1 MTTTKT
7 IREERWILAPLGAR
21 TLAFII
27 DFAIFLALMF
37 LLGLLAKPIGNA
49 LWDLEGM
56 LAQITQWQ
64 KDYGLLIFQEGS
76 WVMATSVEAAMQNA
90 YTAIATDTVTA
101 YLGYQNYLEI
111 LKGMIAIAAVFLV
124 PTLILKDGK
133 TIGKKIMKLRLI
145 TLNGDPVRPV
155 IMMFRTMIGM
165 WAIEYVTSVMFSYI
179 GVLLSILFTILTKRQ
194 SAIHDIIGRTMVVR
208 DEKQIIDVEIPI
220 TIESPQPS
228 NEDVQDE
235 PK

>member
-7 IREERWILAPLGAR
+7 IREERWILAPLGTR

-145 TLNGDPVRPV
+145 TLNGDSVRPV